1 MTNPRTID
9 RRTFLAAS
17 AAFGLSASLPSAAR
31 AAGPN
36 RGGNFRIGVADSST
50 SDDLDPA
57 NINTRF
63 QTYLQYQLRNYLV
76 EVGPGG
82 KLIPELAESWEGT
95 NGGKTWIFKLRKGV
109 TFHTGKSLTAQDVI
123 FSFNYHTKPNSKSTG
138 KPMLSSLTGIKAE
151 GDNTVIFDLTA
162 ANVNFPAVVSNYS
175 FAIVPDGTTNFG
187 GEGGSALMWKYYF
200 GPSAKIVTI
209 DVEDRRFIEEP
220 QIYFRRGD
228 QGDAKFLNSIIDE
241 FGPPDIVLDDGSHM
255 MNDINVSF
263 STLFPA
269 MGKDAVYL
277 VEDLDGAYWE
287 GRGGGFLRP
296 QSFIEKSK
304 ISD

>member
-1 MTNPRTID
+1 MTNPRMID

-17 AAFGLSASLPSAAR
+17 AALGFSASLPSAAR

-36 RGGNFRIGVADSST
+36 RGGNFRIGVANSST
-50 SDDLDPA
+50 SDNLDPA

-109 TFHTGKSLTAQDVI
+109 TFHTGKSLTAEDVI

-138 KPMLSSLTGIKAE
+138 KPMLSSLSGIKAE
-151 GDNTVIFDLTA
+151 GENTVIFDLTA

-175 FAIVPDGTTNFG
+175 FAIVPDGTTNF
-187 GEGGSALMWKYYF
+187 
-200 GPSAKIVTI
+200 
-209 DVEDRRFIEEP
+209 
-220 QIYFRRGD
+220 D
-228 QGDAKFLNSIIDE
+228 QGDWHRRVYPGRIQAGHQLAGEAKPQLLETRSRALRQRRDARHKGLHGTHCSTPFR
-241 FGPPDIVLDDGSHM
+241 SHRC
-255 MNDINVSF
+255 
-263 STLFPA
+263 L
-269 MGKDAVYL
+269 
-277 VEDLDGAYWE
+277 
-287 GRGGGFLRP
+287 
-296 QSFIEKSK
+296 
-304 ISD
+304 